1 MSFFPR
7 NEASDTG
14 RPSIAEGSETAG
26 NGSPGLNPLGSGEN
40 RAHTGFDPGFDC
52 PAANGAPPTANSN
65 ASIAERIC
73 ADDMRGLARP
83 STAAN
88 VAAERMNSAY
98 STKQVERRTLIA
110 SDLSL

>member
-14 RPSIAEGSETAG
+14 RPSIAEGSETTG
-26 NGSPGLNPLGSGEN
+26 NGSPGLNPMGSGEN

-52 PAANGAPPTANSN
+52 PAANGAAPTANSN

-73 ADDMRGLARP
+73 GDDMRGLRDRQLGLRWAGTADARRRDAFDEAVLKE
-83 STAAN
+83 AA
-88 VAAERMNSAY
+88 
-98 STKQVERRTLIA
+98 
-110 SDLSL
+110 